1 MAKID
6 VSKFIEQSG
15 IRKARF
21 GGYEPDDVRQAMLAL
36 CAEYEQRLNQSEAD
50 VRRLTQENTALD
62 QHCQSLSAQN
72 KRLSGQN
79 ATLAGS
85 SERYSRQMEDLDT
98 QLSSFRERNHS
109 LNDQI
114 AVLRLKNSDLNKE
127 NKQLKD
133 RAEEAE
139 AALRVKGREL
149 DAEKAALDSSRQ
161 KRLQDAKNEADR
173 ITRQAEEEAEK
184 IREDGRLEAD
194 AVAKVAREQ
203 ARRQAQNLVDAAA
216 AEANEIQNAHQLR
229 LNNLRSEVE
238 GLESRRDTLLAYLQ
252 RMGEELLRVK
262 QENEEKAEQNPVPQP
277 TPEVLKEDLTEIP
290 APEAELDLS
299 KEALADTVAQLRTE
313 QQKEQQE
320 SPEDAVQGP
329 GVEETTPLV
338 ELPEDGNRTQPRKP
352 AFTLLE
358 DEPAPPRFSPAPAF
372 FEDPARQTGPA
383 LTEVPGAIFSSPI
396 VHQEDEPILD
406 ETPPTAAPRAPVMP
420 ELGTEEEEDDGEEPA
435 EEETPQQP
443 KEKKNTLARQKA
455 LRAVRALRRMRAAKG
470 AQK

>member
-15 IRKARF
+15 IRRARF

-149 DAEKAALDSSRQ
+149 DAEKAALDGSRQ

-173 ITRQAEEEAEK
+173 ITRLAEEEAEK
-184 IREDGRLEAD
+184 IRQDGQLEAD
-194 AVAKVAREQ
+194 AVTRVAREQ

-238 GLESRRDTLLAYLQ
+238 GLESRRDTLLAYLE

-262 QENEEKAEQNPVPQP
+262 RENQEKAAQEAVPQP
-277 TPEVLKEDLTEIP
+277 APEVLREDLTEIP
-290 APEAELDLS
+290 APEAKLDLS
-299 KEALADTVAQLRTE
+299 KEALADTMDQLRTE
-313 QQKEQQE
+313 QQQE
-320 SPEDAVQGP
+320 LPQEEIQGP

-338 ELPEDGNRTQPRKP
+338 ELPEDGNRVTTRKP

-372 FEDPARQTGPA
+372 FEDPTRQTGPA

-396 VHQEDEPILD
+396 VRQEDEPILD

-420 ELGTEEEEDDGEEPA
+420 QLGEDEEEDAEGEDTVQDAAAP
-435 EEETPQQP
+435 
-443 KEKKNTLARQKA
+443 EKQNTAARRKA
-455 LRAVRALRRMRAAKG
+455 LRAVRALRRMQELKG
-470 AQK
+470 EKK